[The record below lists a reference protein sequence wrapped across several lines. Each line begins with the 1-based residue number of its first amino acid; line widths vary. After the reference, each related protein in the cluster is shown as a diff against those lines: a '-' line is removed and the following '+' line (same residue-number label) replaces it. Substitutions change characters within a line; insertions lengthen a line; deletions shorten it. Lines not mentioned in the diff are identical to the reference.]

1 MFFLF
6 LRILISLNMNK
17 IFSILIL
24 SFYINSY
31 AQQNLSENE
40 LDLIKHS
47 LQKSYILKNANNE
60 LMMDSIDTKTI
71 KQNFIPTLAL
81 NGMYA
86 YGSSNINADIP
97 TLTLPFSGINLFE
110 GETEFDTKGNFLN
123 SNLTAKALL
132 FSGMQVTY
140 GSKAN
145 NGKIKAKNYMLDK
158 KRADII
164 IDVIDT
170 FDKIE
175 LLNQAKIVL
184 NESEKRLAK
193 EKERVSKA
201 IQNGLAIP
209 YDRLKITAAELKIT
223 SKKTEL
229 LGNLDLLYLKL
240 SMLSGKKISI
250 LEAYHFDLIP
260 WQIINEENSFKNRP
274 ELKALEA
281 SITAFEYK
289 LKMNKSAFLPKV
301 QAFATL
307 SYFNLFNAETSFD
320 GPVTGQPIDLDL
332 NHFEGFPTYMLGVGF
347 EWELFNGLK
356 HSNANQKTTIEK
368 DIATNKKDDAAEK
381 LELFEKKAKIGFEV
395 KNQQIA
401 LKEKEKEVASNT
413 LNLAI
418 KSYHEGLITI
428 SERLE
433 AETDY
438 QEAVFEYYKIIT
450 MQRKSALELLTATG
464 SLSFDN
470 LKTP

>member
-1 MFFLF
+1 
-6 LRILISLNMNK
+6 
-17 IFSILIL
+17 
-24 SFYINSY
+24 
-31 AQQNLSENE
+31 
-40 LDLIKHS
+40 
-47 LQKSYILKNANNE
+47 
-60 LMMDSIDTKTI
+60 
-71 KQNFIPTLAL
+71 
-81 NGMYA
+81 
-86 YGSSNINADIP
+86 
-97 TLTLPFSGINLFE
+97 
-110 GETEFDTKGNFLN
+110 
-123 SNLTAKALL
+123 
-132 FSGMQVTY
+132 
-140 GSKAN
+140 
-145 NGKIKAKNYMLDK
+145 MLDK
-158 KRADII
+158 ERADII

-175 LLNQAKIVL
+175 LLNQAKKVL

-193 EKERVSKA
+193 EKERVSQA

-209 YDRLKITAAELKIT
+209 YDRLKITAAELKVT

-240 SMLSGKKISI
+240 SMLSGKEISL
-250 LEAYHFDLIP
+250 LETYHFDLIP
-260 WQIINEENSFKNRP
+260 WQIINEENNFKNRP

-281 SITAFEYK
+281 SISAFEYK
-289 LKMNKSAFLPKV
+289 LKMNKNAFLPKV

-307 SYFNLFNAETSFD
+307 SYFNLFNASIDSSLKTPITE
-320 GPVTGQPIDLDL
+320 QPINLDL
-332 NHFEGFPTYMLGVGF
+332 NHLRGFPTYMLGVGF

-356 HSNANQKTTIEK
+356 HSNASQKTTIEK

-413 LNLAI
+413 LSLAI
-418 KSYHEGLITI
+418 KSYHEGLISI

>member
-1 MFFLF
+1 
-6 LRILISLNMNK
+6 MNK

-24 SFYINSY
+24 CISINSY
-31 AQQNLSENE
+31 AQQNLTKNE
-40 LDLIKHS
+40 LGLIQLS
-47 LQKSYILKNANNE
+47 LQKSYALKNANNE

-71 KQNFIPTLAL
+71 KQNFIPTLSL

-86 YGSSNINADIP
+86 YGASNINADIP

-145 NGKIKAKNYMLDK
+145 NEKIKAKNYMLDK

-170 FDKIE
+170 FDKIT
-175 LLNQAKIVL
+175 LLHQAKIVL
-184 NESEKRLAK
+184 NESEKRLIK
-193 EKERVSKA
+193 EKERVNKA

-209 YDRLKITAAELKIT
+209 YDRLKITAAQLKIT

-229 LGNLDLLYLKL
+229 FGNLDLLYLKL
-240 SMLSGKKISI
+240 SMLTGKKISI
-250 LEAYHFDLIP
+250 LETYQFSLIP
-260 WQIINEENSFKNRP
+260 WQIINKNHNFKNRP
-274 ELKALEA
+274 ELKALDA

-307 SYFNLFNAETSFD
+307 SYFNLFNAKTSFNESI
-320 GPVTGQPIDLDL
+320 TNHPIDLEL
-332 NHFEGFPTYMLGVGF
+332 NHLEGFPTYMLGVGF

-356 HSNANQKTTIEK
+356 HNNATQKTTIEK
-368 DIATNKKDDAAEK
+368 DIAINKKEDAAEK
-381 LELFEKKAKIGFEV
+381 LELFEKKAKIDFEV
-395 KNQQIA
+395 KNQQID
-401 LKEKEKEVASNT
+401 LKKKEKEVASNT

-418 KSYHEGLITI
+418 KSYHEGLISI

-433 AETDY
+433 AETNY
-438 QEAVFEYYKIIT
+438 QETVFEYYKIIT

-464 SLSFDN
+464 SLSLDN
-470 LKTP
+470 LKNTLNEK